1 MELLSATRADGTA
14 HQTLCAYS
22 LGYLLDSDR
31 SDRDSISGAL
41 LNVGMTYNLTLD
53 TLSFTSLDNTA
64 LGPALDN
71 VVVTDLTPTPAVV
84 TPVPTL
90 SEWALVLLATA
101 LGALGLRGRRGRG
114 Q

>member
-1 MELLSATRADGTA
+1 M
-14 HQTLCAYS
+14 
-22 LGYLLDSDR
+22 
-31 SDRDSISGAL
+31 
-41 LNVGMTYNLTLD
+41 
-53 TLSFTSLDNTA
+53 DNTA

>member
-1 MELLSATRADGTA
+1 M
-14 HQTLCAYS
+14 
-22 LGYLLDSDR
+22 
-31 SDRDSISGAL
+31 
-41 LNVGMTYNLTLD
+41 
-53 TLSFTSLDNTA
+53 
-64 LGPALDN
+64 GPALDN

-90 SEWALVLLATA
+90 SEWTLVLLATA